1 MSFINARYVL
11 LANASATG
19 AAIEWAGGRGA
30 FSVYSGTFG
39 GASVALQWSPDG
51 GTTWL
56 PVDASGDTYTT
67 KTAVGSGNFELP
79 ACQIRAAVTGGT
91 PSGLN
96 ASVHG
101 IG

>member
-1 MSFINARYVL
+1 MSFTNARYAL
-11 LANASATG
+11 LTDAAETG
-19 AAIEWAGGRGA
+19 DAVEWSGGRGA

-39 GASVALQWSPDG
+39 GATVTLQWSPDDG
-51 GTTWL
+51 STWL
-56 PVDASGDTYTT
+56 AVDASGDTFTT
-67 KTAVGSGNFELP
+67 KTAAGSGNFELP
-79 ACQIRAAVTGGT
+79 PCLVRAAVTGGT